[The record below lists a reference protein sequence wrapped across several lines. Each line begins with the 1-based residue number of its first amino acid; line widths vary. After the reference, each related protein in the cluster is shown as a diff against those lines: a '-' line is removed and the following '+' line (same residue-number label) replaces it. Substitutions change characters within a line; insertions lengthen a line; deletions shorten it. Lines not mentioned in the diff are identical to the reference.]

1 MVFVNGV
8 TTLWQCGQNLFDSPR
23 STRGPC
29 FCLFIPIVLRVIVFM
44 CLCLTTMWL
53 KSFNENLLDS
63 PRSTRG
69 PCFCLFIPIVLRV
82 IVFMCL
88 CLTTMWLKSFNEN
101 LLDSPRSTRGPC
113 CASPALGGSYS
124 QEDNLS
130 YQVDD
135 DDDCHDGDYFLM
147 WKYENGNYRKQP
159 NQAQWYL
166 KGG

>member
-1 MVFVNGV
+1 MFVFDKDV
-8 TTLWQCGQNLFDSPR
+8 
-23 STRGPC
+23 
-29 FCLFIPIVLRVIVFM
+29 
-44 CLCLTTMWL
+44 
-53 KSFNENLLDS
+53 NENLL
-63 PRSTRG
+63 PQQ
-69 PCFCLFIPIVLRV
+69 CFVFVINDLILNILEFLHPKILSGLCQRCDNLVTMWSKLIWLPSFHKGALFLFIHSKSVRGHCVHVFVLDNDG
-82 IVFMCL
+82 
-88 CLTTMWLKSFNEN
+88 LKSFNEN